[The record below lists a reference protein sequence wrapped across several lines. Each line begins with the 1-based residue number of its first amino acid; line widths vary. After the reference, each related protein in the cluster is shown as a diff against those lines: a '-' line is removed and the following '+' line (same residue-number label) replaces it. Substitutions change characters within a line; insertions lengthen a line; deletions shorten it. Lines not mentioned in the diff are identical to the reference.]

1 MRGILL
7 KRGETW
13 SYVLYLGRG
22 PDGKKQQK
30 WVGGFRTRREAEAN
44 RVLREG
50 RQHHDRMAGVLRP
63 YADPWELENLL
74 VDKDP
79 STDPDVAALSAR
91 LHKATTG
98 AGTTGDNRALE
109 PERGWSK
116 ATLTRA
122 KGCCPFQSV
131 YGGVMGRGGLYQ
143 IGEVAERLELSL
155 RTVRYYEEVGL
166 VTPAERSPGGFRL
179 YDDDAIER
187 LELIKQMKPLE
198 FSLDETRELLELR
211 RRLGEPGLAAGDR
224 AQLVERLAMFTAA
237 AEERCDRLAEHLARA
252 EAFAETLRRE
262 IRRAKAAERRA
273 AARGRS

>member
-1 MRGILL
+1 
-7 KRGETW
+7 
-13 SYVLYLGRG
+13 
-22 PDGKKQQK
+22 
-30 WVGGFRTRREAEAN
+30 
-44 RVLREG
+44 
-50 RQHHDRMAGVLRP
+50 
-63 YADPWELENLL
+63 
-74 VDKDP
+74 
-79 STDPDVAALSAR
+79 
-91 LHKATTG
+91 
-98 AGTTGDNRALE
+98 
-109 PERGWSK
+109 
-116 ATLTRA
+116 
-122 KGCCPFQSV
+122 
-131 YGGVMGRGGLYQ
+131 MGRGGLYQ

-198 FSLDETRELLELR
+198 FSLEETRELLELR
-211 RRLGEPGLAAGDR
+211 RRLGEPGLAAAER
-224 AQLVERLAMFTAA
+224 TELVERLAMFTAA